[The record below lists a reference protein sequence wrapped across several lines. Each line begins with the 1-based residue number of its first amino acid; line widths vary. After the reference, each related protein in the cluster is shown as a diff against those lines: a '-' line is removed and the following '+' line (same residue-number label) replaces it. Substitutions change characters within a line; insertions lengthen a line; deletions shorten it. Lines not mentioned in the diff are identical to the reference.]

1 MLLKL
6 KTTLKILYHSKLV
19 REIRKYIAVDV
30 NDYYSPLKDS
40 QTRVSNQNLKGTIFT
55 NAQGVKQDVDYI
67 IITPSLLGT
76 QAEKL
81 ANFHRNYS
89 KLNVKVVFLEKFTKS
104 FPQATR
110 YRGNM

>member
-1 MLLKL
+1 M
-6 KTTLKILYHSKLV
+6 
-19 REIRKYIAVDV
+19 
-30 NDYYSPLKDS
+30 
-40 QTRVSNQNLKGTIFT
+40 SNQNLKGTIFT

-89 KLNVKVVFLEKFTKS
+89 KLNVKVVFLENIYQEKAR
-104 FPQATR
+104 ATLDTLLNLKIDCPENSIQTL
-110 YRGNM
+110 YLFIML